1 MSTTV
6 KLSGVKEC
14 VQKLRDMGVKIRKT
28 HSRNAVSAAGGVMRR
43 EIERTAPE
51 ESGTL
56 KRNIRVRI
64 GIKKRTGDWYAATG
78 SRRKVTKSKQKVKF
92 KQAVKF
98 LADGTA
104 KRITEARAK
113 RLLAVGARVGYR
125 SPSRYI
131 HLTEL
136 KNKSSE
142 GYISAVA
149 RSKADEAAQAAIS
162 QLQKAISQEARRG

>member
-28 HSRNAVSAAGGVMRR
+28 HARNAVSAAGGVMRR

-64 GIKKRTGDWYAATG
+64 GIKKRTGDWYAAIG
-78 SRRKVTKSKQKVKF
+78 ARRKATKARQKVSV
-92 KQAVKF
+92 KQAVTF
-98 LADGTA
+98 RADGTA
-104 KRITEARAK
+104 RRITEARAK
-113 RLLAVGARVGYR
+113 KLLTVGGRVGYR

-131 HLTEL
+131 HLTE
-136 KNKSSE
+136 KRNTSSA
-142 GYISAVA
+142 GYIAAVA
-149 RSKADEAAQAAIS
+149 RSRADQAAQAAIT